1 MQAKINAIKNLLRIV
16 EQAQADV
23 EQSNDTLLQRT
34 LLLHNLKRVNAKFSI
49 AIDVPPTNPFSQKF
63 KM

>member
-23 EQSNDTLLQRT
+23 EQSNDTLS
-34 LLLHNLKRVNAKFSI
+34 F
-49 AIDVPPTNPFSQKF
+49 AIDLPPTNPFSQKF